1 MIDGGTSWFS
11 CYTSRPDAALRLF
24 GFPHGGGG
32 PQSFR
37 EWSRQLP
44 EHIELYALSLP
55 GRGSRLPEPPMTS
68 MDDLTPP
75 LLQALLNLIDK
86 PFVFFGH
93 SMGAMIAFEL
103 TRQLQQ
109 GGFPLPLHLFV
120 SAHKAPHMA
129 HGDAPMHR
137 LPDAELV
144 ALLRRLGL
152 VPEEALDTP
161 ELINL
166 ILPPLKADYQLSE
179 TYRCPAHAHL
189 SVPITAMGGR
199 DDILATTNDLQRWA
213 DCTDTFA
220 LHLFD
225 GDHFYTQSCRDDVL
239 QALDRTIAAD
249 MAALPPSILHGES
262 MPYPDTCLHELF
274 RDQAARAP
282 DALAV
287 AGDHTALTFAELD
300 AQTDLLARYL
310 QHRGVGVDC
319 LVGIY
324 METSVAFVIAYLAAL
339 KAGGAYMPIEVAY
352 PDALLARVLDTAQ
365 PTVVLTNT
373 RFYQRLPAAWQ
384 AKAFR
389 LDDGWQEPLEGEA
402 FGPLDSRPQPG
413 LDDLAY
419 GVMSSGTT
427 GEPKGILCPH
437 RGAVNSYYWRYTHY
451 PYQEDEREACNVFFV
466 WEVIRPLL
474 QGKPVFIIPD
484 EVIYDPPRLVAF
496 LYQHRITRVLVT
508 PSLLEQIL
516 HTPMPDL
523 RHQLRHLRVVYLNG
537 EVVTTGLRHRFCEL
551 LPHITLLMSVPTT

>member
-1 MIDGGTSWFS
+1 MSNASTSWFS
-11 CYTSRPDAALRLF
+11 CYTPRPDATLRLF

-44 EHIELYALSLP
+44 ESIELYALSLP
-55 GRGSRLPEPPMTS
+55 GRGSRLQEPLMTC
-68 MDDLTPP
+68 MDDLMPQ
-75 LLQALLNLIDK
+75 LLQALPDLIDK

-93 SMGAMIAFEL
+93 SMGAMVAFEL

-109 GGFPLPLHLFV
+109 RGFPLPLHVFV

-144 ALLRRLGL
+144 TLLRRLAL
-152 VPEEALDTP
+152 VPEEALDSP
-161 ELINL
+161 ELLNL

-179 TYRCPAHAHL
+179 TYRCSAHSRL

-199 DDILATTNDLQRWA
+199 EDTLTTENDLRHWA
-213 DCTDTFA
+213 DCTDSFA

-225 GDHFYTQSCRDDVL
+225 GDHFYTQSCQDDVL
-239 QALDRTIAAD
+239 QTLDRTIEAD

-262 MPYPDTCLHELF
+262 APYPDTCLHELF
-274 RDQAARAP
+274 RAQAALAP
-282 DALAV
+282 HALAV
-287 AGDHTALTFAELD
+287 AGAHAKLTFAELD

-365 PTVVLTNT
+365 PTVVLTDA
-373 RFYQRLPAAWQ
+373 RFYHRLPDAWQ
-384 AKAFR
+384 AKAFN
-389 LDDGWQEPLEGEA
+389 LDDGWQEDLHGKVFA
-402 FGPLDSRPQPG
+402 PLDSRPQPG
-413 LDDLAY
+413 LDDPA
-419 GVMSSGTT
+419 
-427 GEPKGILCPH
+427 
-437 RGAVNSYYWRYTHY
+437 
-451 PYQEDEREACNVFFV
+451 
-466 WEVIRPLL
+466 
-474 QGKPVFIIPD
+474 
-484 EVIYDPPRLVAF
+484 
-496 LYQHRITRVLVT
+496 
-508 PSLLEQIL
+508 
-516 HTPMPDL
+516 
-523 RHQLRHLRVVYLNG
+523 
-537 EVVTTGLRHRFCEL
+537 
-551 LPHITLLMSVPTT
+551 